1 MSVNKVILVGNVGKD
16 PETRY
21 LEGGTA
27 VCSFSLATSETYK
40 NRDGEKVTNTEWH
53 NVVLWR
59 GLAEVAEKYVR
70 KGSQLFIEGRIK
82 SRSWDDRDGN
92 KRYTTEIIGD
102 NMQMLGKRS
111 DDSGMSS
118 NSGASY
124 QASAQSQPSQTPAA
138 PSQPAQSPAAP
149 TQPAQTQAAQA
160 QETPAQP
167 AQPAQSPSPSQNS
180 GTGNNSQENGFN
192 DVGNESGGAD
202 DLPF

>member
-27 VCSFSLATSETYK
+27 VCSFSLATSESYR

-70 KGSQLFIEGRIK
+70 KGSQLFIEGRIRT
-82 SRSWDDRDGN
+82 RSWDDKEGN
-92 KRYTTEIIGD
+92 KRYTTEIVGD

-111 DDSGMSS
+111 DDTGIKQ
-118 NSGASY
+118 NTETTP
-124 QASAQSQPSQTPAA
+124 QASS
-138 PSQPAQSPAAP
+138 
-149 TQPAQTQAAQA
+149 AQA
-160 QETPAQP
+160 TPAQAP
-167 AQPAQSPSPSQNS
+167 KTPQNNDKQ
-180 GTGNNSQENGFN
+180 GGGNQGNGFN
-192 DVGNESGGAD
+192 DIADEPGGAD